1 MGNSIFGNGGLADKQ
16 GSALKGG
23 IMRIGIAAD
32 HGGFALKEDLRVQL
46 TAAGHTVLDFGSYK
60 LDANDDFP
68 DFVIPLS
75 HAVASG
81 KVERGVAVC
90 GSGVGAAICAN
101 KVPGVRAG
109 LINDHYSARQG
120 VEDDHM
126 NVICLG
132 GRVMGSANAW
142 DLIETFLAAQYS
154 QAERFLRRL
163 GEIAALER
171 KPTIDVG
178 GPTAIPA

>member
-1 MGNSIFGNGGLADKQ
+1 
-16 GSALKGG
+16 
-23 IMRIGIAAD
+23 MRIGIAAD
-32 HGGFALKEDLRVQL
+32 HGGLALKEDLRAQL
-46 TAAGHTVLDFGSYK
+46 AAVGHEVLDFGSYK
-60 LDANDDFP
+60 MDTNDDFP

-75 HAVASG
+75 QAVASG

-90 GSGVGAAICAN
+90 GSGVGASICAN
-101 KVPGVRAG
+101 KIPGVRAC

-132 GRVMGSANAW
+132 GRVMGGMLAW
-142 DLIETFLAAQYS
+142 DLLQTFLAADYS

-163 GEIAALER
+163 SEIGALER
-171 KPTIDVG
+171 KPVSEVG
-178 GPTAIPA
+178 GQAAIPA

>member
-1 MGNSIFGNGGLADKQ
+1 MH
-16 GSALKGG
+16 
-23 IMRIGIAAD
+23 IGIASD
-32 HGGFALKEDLRVQL
+32 HGGFALKEELRTQL
-46 TAAGHTVLDFGSYK
+46 AAGGHIVLDFGSYK
-60 LDANDDFP
+60 LEPNDDFP

-81 KVERGVAVC
+81 KVERGIAVC

-101 KVPGVRAG
+101 KIPGVRAC

-126 NVICLG
+126 NVLCLG
-132 GRVMGSANAW
+132 GRVMGGMLAW
-142 DLIETFLAAQYS
+142 DLLQTFLAAHYS

-163 GEIAALER
+163 GEIAALEA
-171 KPTIDVG
+171 KPPSEVG
-178 GPTAIPA
+178 GQAAIPA